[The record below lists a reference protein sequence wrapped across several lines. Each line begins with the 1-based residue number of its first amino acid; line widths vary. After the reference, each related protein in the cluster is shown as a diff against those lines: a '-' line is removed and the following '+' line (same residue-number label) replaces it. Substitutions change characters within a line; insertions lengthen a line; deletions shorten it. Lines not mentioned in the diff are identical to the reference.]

1 MAEHEQ
7 AAIGQ
12 AGRHTEISIEALAV
26 NVETAAAMFS
36 VARSTFLERV
46 RLGDLPK
53 PRKIGARSVWLV
65 EELRQA
71 ARELPLADDRPAPR
85 RAR

>member
-1 MAEHEQ
+1 MVAIEPLAVDVKMA
-7 AAIGQ
+7 AAIFS
-12 AGRHTEISIEALAV
+12 IS
-26 NVETAAAMFS
+26 
-36 VARSTFLERV
+36 RSTFLERV
-46 RLGDLPK
+46 SRGDLPK
-53 PRKIGARSVWLV
+53 PRKLGARSVWLV